1 MPHHQRALLQIH
13 LCVFLWGFTAIFG
26 RLISLPAFEIVWWRM
41 LLVAACLAFVP
52 RVWRALSS
60 MPWRLILIFGGI
72 GGLLA
77 LHWLTFYQ
85 SIKLANASVA
95 ATCMAIAPAATAILE
110 PLFTRTRFEARNLL
124 LAVLVVPG
132 VALVVGGIP
141 GDMQLG
147 FWLGVLSAV
156 IIAAVNSLNK
166 RHLGTQHVLAVTGL
180 EVLGGWLLLMLA
192 LPLFAADGV
201 AGLVPGRQDFLL
213 LATLALVCTL
223 LPFALSLV
231 ALRHLSAFTAQ
242 LAVNLEPIYTVA
254 IAAVLLSEAQQL
266 EPRFYLGA
274 LIVIATMLVH
284 SRWFALQQVP
294 PGTDPMGV
302 PRRPPG

>member
-1 MPHHQRALLQIH
+1 ALLQIH

-41 LLVAACLAFVP
+41 LLVAVCLACVP
-52 RVWRALSS
+52 RVWRALRS
-60 MPWRLILIFGGI
+60 MPWRLIAVFAAI

-77 LHWLTFYQ
+77 MHWLTFYQ

-95 ATCMAIAPAATAILE
+95 ATCMAIAPAVTAMVE
-110 PLFTRTRFEARNLL
+110 PLLTRTRFEPRNLL
-124 LAVLVVPG
+124 LAALVVPG
-132 VALVVGGIP
+132 VALVVGGMP
-141 GDMQLG
+141 SDMHLG

-156 IIAAVNSLNK
+156 LIAMVNSLNK
-166 RHLGTQHVLAVTGL
+166 RYLGTQHVLAVTGL
-180 EVLGGWLLLMLA
+180 EVAGGLLVLMLV
-192 LPLFAADGV
+192 LPLFAANGV

-213 LATLALVCTL
+213 LMTLAIVCTL

-242 LAVNLEPIYTVA
+242 LAVNLEPIYTVV
-254 IAAVLLSEAQQL
+254 IAAVFLNEAQQL
-266 EPRFYLGA
+266 QSRFYLGA

-284 SRWFALQQVP
+284 SRWFASKQLP
-294 PGTDPMGV
+294 PGTDPMGM
-302 PRRPPG
+302 PRRPPD